1 MTAAIG
7 LYSNLQ
13 LPMPWQ
19 PATTKVPLIVYGASS
34 AVGAF
39 AIKLANRSNIHPLI
53 AIAGSGKDFVETLLD
68 RSRGDCV
75 IDYRQGKDHLI
86 SAIQEALR
94 QAGLSR
100 VDYAFD
106 AISEH
111 GSFQTLSSV
120 LASGGHITLVRPEE
134 DYASISQEIVTSMTY
149 VGLVHTGPLPLAHLR
164 SIRYKAP
171 TRGKDFGHTFF
182 NLFALG
188 LKEKWFSG
196 HPYEIVPGGLSG
208 VQTALSNLRQG
219 KASAV
224 KYVVRIQDT
233 P

>member
-1 MTAAIG
+1 MTAAVG

-19 PATTKVPLIVYGASS
+19 PATTPIPTIIYGASS

-53 AIAGSGKDFVETLLD
+53 AVAGSGKDFVETLLD
-68 RSRGDCV
+68 KARGDCV
-75 IDYRQGKDHLI
+75 IDYRQGKSHLI
-86 SAIQEALR
+86 RGVHEALR
-94 QAGLSR
+94 NAGLSK
-100 VDYAFD
+100 VDHAFD

-111 GSFQTLSSV
+111 GSFQALSSV
-120 LASGGHITLVRPEE
+120 LGSGGHITLVRPEE
-134 DYASISQEIVTSMTY
+134 DYAAISQEIVTSMTY
-149 VGLVHTGPLPLAHLR
+149 VGLVHTGPLPLALLK
-164 SIRYKAP
+164 SIRYQAP
-171 TRGKDFGHTFF
+171 TRGKDFGHVFF
-182 NLFALG
+182 NLFAHG
-188 LKEKWFSG
+188 LREGWLSG
-196 HPYEIVPGGLSG
+196 HPFEIVPGGLSG

-224 KYVVRIQDT
+224 KYLVRIEDT